1 MSTVNDSSP
10 AVRPKGRMRAVFGN
24 LGWLLASNGLMAAL
38 SLIYI
43 GIATRTLGITDFG
56 RFALITG
63 ASQMLAAL
71 VSFETWKIVVQYGLE
86 HEAHGDSEAVWR
98 VQKAAA
104 LMEVASAVAGI
115 VVVIALF
122 SCWPEPG
129 NIKTDVRPYAIGY
142 AVVQL
147 LTLRSTPTGILRL
160 RDKFGLSAMADSAQ
174 PIGRLIG
181 ALAALA
187 FWPTVQG
194 FLLGYALAEVATWI
208 AYWAVVARTADL
220 RGLLGTKL
228 HGRLVLDEN
237 KGLLRFMWST
247 NLQASLGLASR
258 QAPLLLVGGYAGP
271 TAAGA
276 FRLALQLA
284 NALSKVSTLVMRA
297 AFPELVRSIRS
308 LPRERFLWFVGRILM
323 SGIAGGAMVML
334 LVIIGGRT
342 LLVAV
347 GGQEFSRA
355 YVMLLWLAGAGCVE
369 LAAAAFEPILLTVH
383 RAGTTILARGAAVIL
398 QLLAMLALLPVM
410 GALGASISIFLGAV
424 LAALFLGLALARYA
438 ARHGEAETVVSA

>member
-1 MSTVNDSSP
+1 
-10 AVRPKGRMRAVFGN
+10 
-24 LGWLLASNGLMAAL
+24 MAAL

-86 HEAHGDSEAVWR
+86 HEARGDSAAVWR
-98 VQKAAA
+98 VQKASA
-104 LMEVASAVAGI
+104 LMEVASAVMGI
-115 VVVIALF
+115 LVVIALF
-122 SCWPEPG
+122 SLWPEPG
-129 NIKTDVRPYAIGY
+129 NIKSDVRPYAIGY

-160 RDKFGLSAMADSAQ
+160 RNKFGLSAMADSAQ

-181 ALAALA
+181 ALGALA

-194 FLLGYALAEVATWI
+194 FLLGYAMAEIATWI

-220 RGLLGTKL
+220 RGLLGAKL
-228 HGRLVLDEN
+228 NGRAVLDQN

-297 AFPELVRSIRS
+297 AFPELVRSIRA

-323 SGIAGGAMVML
+323 SGIAGGAVVML
-334 LVIIGGRT
+334 VVIIGGRA

-369 LAAAAFEPILLTVH
+369 LAATAFEPILLTVH

-398 QLLAMLALLPVM
+398 QLLAMLALLPAM

-424 LAALFLGLALARYA
+424 LAALFLGIALARYA
-438 ARHGEAETVVSA
+438 AGHGAVEMAA